1 MVSQI
6 NDFKRIFKSA
16 YDNRY
21 TWPEM
26 FNGYKGSCIY
36 ESKNNLHKG
45 SFNIAKDFKPTIC
58 DIKNK
63 EIIKSISSQLFEVT
77 IHRVKR
83 DFNDIHSQNDFELV
97 TESKDG
103 LEVIVR
109 GRNEGDKY
117 RIKNNKINM
126 VYRKIHGFIIE
137 IFVEDFMDT
146 SKGCLSR
153 KYTSQQ
159 INPNTLSVMS
169 NKLEYLDEFIKIND
183 EIYLLKSRS
192 IKHLNEIQKFIFD
205 DLVLL

>member
-6 NDFKRIFKSA
+6 NDLKIFFKTA

-21 TWPEM
+21 TWPDM
-26 FNGYKGSCIY
+26 FKGYKGTCIF

-45 SFNIAKDFKPTIC
+45 NFNLAKDFKPTIS
-58 DIKNK
+58 DIKSN

-83 DFNDIHSQNDFELV
+83 DFNDTHSQNDFEFV
-97 TESKDG
+97 SESKDG

-109 GRNEGDKY
+109 GKNEGDKY

-137 IFVEDFMDT
+137 IFVEDFIDT
-146 SKGCLSR
+146 SKGFLSR

-159 INPNTLSVMS
+159 INPKTLSAMS
-169 NKLEYLDEFIKIND
+169 NKLEYLDEFININD
-183 EIYLLKSRS
+183 EICLLKSRS